1 MSGDDAYCGVM
12 TNAIAV
18 ADTAP
23 QIMNFHGSTRLADE
37 PRWRAV
43 LARDHRSDGR
53 FVYAVRSTGIYCRP
67 SCPSRRPKRQSV
79 LFFADAD
86 AAEVAGFRECR
97 RCRPRAGAPPSP
109 AIAHVR
115 KAAEFIASHADE
127 PLTLGAIAAHVGTSP
142 FHLQRTFSRLLG
154 ISPRAYQDALRA
166 HRFRGD
172 LRNGK
177 QLSAAIYDAGYGSS
191 SRVYEQHPTGRGM
204 TPARYR
210 SGAAGVSIAFTV
222 VDSPLGRLLVAGT
235 EKGLCSVK
243 LGTRDE
249 ELEQDLRVEYPR
261 AAIQHERGAFAQW
274 VRTLVAHLD
283 GRAATL
289 DLPLDVTATAFQW
302 KVWRYLQSIPYGQT
316 RAYSDVA
323 KAIGAPKAVR
333 AVARA
338 CATNHVCLVIP
349 CHRVVQKDGG
359 LGGYRWGIER
369 KRKLLQKEKQ

>member
-1 MSGDDAYCGVM
+1 M

-23 QIMNFHGSTRLADE
+23 EIMNSHESRQVANDS
-37 PRWRAV
+37 RWRAV
-43 LARDHRSDGR
+43 LARDHRTDGQ

-79 LFFADAD
+79 LFFVDAD
-86 AAEVAGFRECR
+86 SAEVAGFRECR
-97 RCRPRAGAPPSP
+97 RCRPRAGMPRPP

-115 KAAEFIASHADE
+115 RAAEFIASHADE
-127 PLTLGAIAAHVGTSP
+127 PLTLGGIAAHVGTSP

-166 HRFRGD
+166 RRFRGD
-172 LRNGK
+172 LRDGK

-210 SGAAGVSIAFTV
+210 RGAAGVSISFTV

-235 EKGLCSVK
+235 DKGLCSVK
-243 LGTRDE
+243 LGARDE
-249 ELEQDLRVEYPR
+249 ELERDLRAEYP
-261 AAIQHERGAFAQW
+261 AAVIEREHGAFANW
-274 VRTLVAHLD
+274 ARALVAHLD
-283 GRAATL
+283 GRVPTL

-323 KAIGAPKAVR
+323 KAIGAPRAVR

-359 LGGYRWGIER
+359 IGGYRWGVER